1 MGAADVGGHL
11 APTPNTAFDGRL
23 PNVPQPND
31 RLSCGATDVASA
43 KKAAFVSE
51 GRPRIATTRCAA
63 SPTGL
68 KQKQMPLQFMI
79 WLVMQHDVD
88 R

>member
-1 MGAADVGGHL
+1 MGVADVGCHL

-23 PNVPQPND
+23 PNVPQPKD
-31 RLSCGATDVASA
+31 KSSCGATGVASA

-51 GRPRIATTRCAA
+51 GRPRIATTRCAV
-63 SPTGL
+63 SLTGL
-68 KQKQMPLQFMI
+68 KQKQKPTQFMI
-79 WLVMQHDVD
+79 WLVMQHKVD